1 MHSNDKRHRKVRK
14 VISGPN
20 FSGQHLLRSPRVIRK
35 MIDKAGIRPGDIVLD
50 LGAGKGAL
58 TFALAGKAERVIAVE
73 NDPRFA
79 DLLRNKA
86 QSFVNV
92 AVVERDILR
101 FNWPKRPFR
110 VVASIP
116 YAITTPIIKK
126 LLDSPCDQLRCAVLL
141 IEYGAAKRFT
151 SRHVRDPRLLGW
163 RMRYDLE
170 WIEAVPR
177 DHFSP
182 PPGVDSAIFRIRRK
196 AEPLVP
202 PRYTRQ
208 FAGLAEF
215 ALKHP
220 DLPFGAALKGIFT
233 APQLARLCRNLGA
246 SPHAPV
252 CSLTEVQWGE
262 IFRAMIA
269 HVPPHRWPK
278 PKRR

>member
-1 MHSNDKRHRKVRK
+1 MHSNDKKHRKVRK

-58 TFALAGKAERVIAVE
+58 AFAMAEKAERVIAVE

-79 DLLRNKA
+79 DILRNKA
-86 QSFVNV
+86 QAFANV
-92 AVVERDILR
+92 AVVERNILHLH
-101 FNWPKRPFR
+101 WPKRPFR

-116 YAITTPIIKK
+116 YSITTPIMVK
-126 LLDSPCDQLRCAVLL
+126 LLDSPCDHLHCAVLL

-163 RMRYDLE
+163 RMRFDLE

-182 PPGVDSAIFRIRRK
+182 PPSVDSAIFRIRRK
-196 AEPLVP
+196 AEPLVA
-202 PRYTRQ
+202 PRHSRL
-208 FAGLAEF
+208 FAGLAEY

-220 DLPFGAALKGIFT
+220 DAPVGVALKGVFT
-233 APQLARLCRNLGA
+233 APQLAHLCRNLGVR
-246 SPHAPV
+246 PQAPV
-252 CSLTEVQWGE
+252 CTLTEEQWGE
-262 IFRAMIA
+262 TFRTMIER
-269 HVPPHRWPK
+269 VPPYRWPR
-278 PKRR
+278 PRR